1 MLIYH
6 IFIRDLFYLI
16 SIFIIS
22 FYYEF
27 FIIDAIFHI
36 FILELIVRIY
46 ILFLGLF
53 KVIIN
58 LEVLIFEIL
67 QFYDYFR
74 EAI

>member
-16 SIFIIS
+16 SKFIRF

-58 LEVLIFEIL
+58 LKVLIFEIL

-74 EAI
+74 EVI